1 MSLSKKII
9 KEYGID
15 VNSGET
21 VEVFPPTID
30 DILIEYAIRLRRR
43 ERFFFHR
50 TYKRNLSMRGMYLAQ
65 IKRLKAENVK
75 LKYDMFALQVET
87 DKKIVQTLKH
97 PIPKPPVKRAVKNSG
112 EIPKTV
118 KSILTGYT
126 MVEGDVITTFIKRW
140 DAYSHEIKMVKVK
153 GAYLFNFCL
162 YEGEKIKTRSK
173 LTTASTA
180 VITNELKQR
189 MYV

>member
-1 MSLSKKII
+1 MSPREAVLQS
-9 KEYGID
+9 YGFNVHSMEQVQVSVGTVNAMLID
-15 VNSGET
+15 YGQA
-21 VEVFPPTID
+21 
-30 DILIEYAIRLRRR
+30 LCRR

-50 TYKRNLSMRGMYLAQ
+50 TYKRNLSMRGMFLAQ
-65 IKRLKAENVK
+65 IKRLKAENAK

-87 DKKIVQTLKH
+87 DKKIVQSLKH
-97 PIPKPPVKRAVKNSG
+97 PIPKPQVKRAVKNSG

-140 DAYSHEIKMVKVK
+140 GNFSHEIKMVKVK